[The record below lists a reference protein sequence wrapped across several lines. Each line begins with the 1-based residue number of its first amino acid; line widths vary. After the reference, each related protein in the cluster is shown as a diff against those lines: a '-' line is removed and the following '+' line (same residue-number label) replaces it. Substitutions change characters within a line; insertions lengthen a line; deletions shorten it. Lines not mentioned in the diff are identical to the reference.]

1 MVKRCNMQIL
11 IVEDEPGVSSFLHR
25 GLSEAGHSPDVAHN
39 GEDGLRMALGK
50 PYDLLIL
57 DLILPGMTGLEL
69 CRQFRESKGMDTPV
83 LMLTALG
90 STEDVVAG
98 LSTGADDY
106 LVKPFKFKELLA
118 RVEALHRRSRL
129 PGSDSLLQAAD
140 LQVDLQR
147 RLVQR
152 QGKPIRLTAREY
164 ELLVYLLKHKG
175 RVVSRE
181 TILAAVWEMDWDV
194 ETNLVDVYIN
204 YLRNKVDKP
213 FGTKL
218 IKTVIGMGYI
228 LTDEEIG

>member
-1 MVKRCNMQIL
+1 MQIL

-25 GLSEAGHSPDVAHN
+25 GLTEAGHAADVAQN
-39 GEDGLRMALGK
+39 GEDGLEMALGRS
-50 PYDLLIL
+50 YDLLIL

-69 CRQFRESKGMDTPV
+69 CREFRSAKGLDTPV

-129 PGSDSLLQAAD
+129 PGNDSLLQAGD

-164 ELLVYLLKHKG
+164 ELLVYMLKQKG

-204 YLRNKVDKP
+204 YLRNKIDKP

-228 LTDEEIG
+228 LTDEDIG